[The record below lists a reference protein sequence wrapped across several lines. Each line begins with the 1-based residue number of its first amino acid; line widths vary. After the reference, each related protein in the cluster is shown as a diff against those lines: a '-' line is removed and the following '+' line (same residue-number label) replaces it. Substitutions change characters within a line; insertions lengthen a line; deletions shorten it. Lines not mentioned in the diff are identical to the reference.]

1 MVSGLSDDIVIAG
14 FTSASVAADGGNNI
28 IFGNEGDD
36 TLAADVAPGRQYRVR
51 RPGNDWVRM
60 AAGAGG
66 GDNLQANEGNDTIF
80 GGGGVDTMAGGNG
93 GDLFIYYRDTSDDGS
108 STGAVELITDLN
120 SAADRIQTFTPVA
133 FAFERSIPGR
143 AAAPPWRPPPTTP
156 SKKRSARQQP
166 ERERRGPVHLQRPHV
181 PRDQPGLGLLHVRR
195 YVRPAHR
202 HHRSFGRPTSP
213 DARDF
218 WRPGALL
225 PGRLTGPV
233 PRKRVSPLQARA
245 WAHETARL
253 PCCRYAMREA
263 ALPAPRVSLQC
274 VSTMKSV
281 SYPVSLLRP

>member
-1 MVSGLSDDIVIAG
+1 MGGLGADFTFGNGGADTMVSGLSDDIVIAG

-133 FAFERSIPGR
+133 FAFDTGPRGGTTLAPAANDAIEEAFGATATGTRTSRPSSPSTAARTSRSTR
-143 AAAPPWRPPPTTP
+143 T
-156 SKKRSARQQP
+156 
-166 ERERRGPVHLQRPHV
+166 
-181 PRDQPGLGLLHVRR
+181 
-195 YVRPAHR
+195 
-202 HHRSFGRPTSP
+202 RPTSCSTIRATCP
-213 DARDF
+213 S
-218 WRPGALL
+218 
-225 PGRLTGPV
+225 T
-233 PRKRVSPLQARA
+233 SPEFRA
-245 WAHETARL
+245 TNF
-253 PCCRYAMREA
+253 
-263 ALPAPRVSLQC
+263 
-274 VSTMKSV
+274 T
-281 SYPVSLLRP
+281 